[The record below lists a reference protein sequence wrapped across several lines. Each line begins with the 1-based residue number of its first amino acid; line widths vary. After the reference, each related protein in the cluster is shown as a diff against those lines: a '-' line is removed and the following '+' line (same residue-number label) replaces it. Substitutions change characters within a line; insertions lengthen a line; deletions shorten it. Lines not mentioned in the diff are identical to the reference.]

1 MWVFWEYIQAMSK
14 LYQDL
19 DQSDPTNREVLSFR
33 IGSVERLPVMTQ
45 DEVCKIVK
53 QYFDYL
59 ESMLERKHRDLDVTQ
74 LRELLTEI
82 SCFIRSEKNR
92 IEDDGYTRMLNRLTR
107 IYAKG
112 IQSEDDEAF
121 IATAVHFADIMHT
134 VSQSYS
140 GYDYTEPVGLMLY
153 YMDKLFN
160 DREESW
166 LEVFEHILSM
176 SDTHV
181 LEMLKEQHL
190 QEIKNWV
197 EEGVDNLFA
206 IWDEQ
211 LDVINNLSNEIYQLD
226 KQILQTSK
234 ELRANLNQPFA
245 PNVIYLRDVQRRLEL
260 DRLRKKRLELVDDR
274 EAKLELTSLLDDN
287 IQEFGGR
294 LTEIRRS
301 TQIQLAWSS
310 TETT

>member
-1 MWVFWEYIQAMSK
+1 MSE
-14 LYQDL
+14 LHQDM
-19 DQSDPTNREVLSFR
+19 DKNNPSNREVLPFR
-33 IGSVERLPVMTQ
+33 ISSVERLPVMAQ
-45 DEVCKIVK
+45 DEACKIVK

-59 ESMLERKHRDLDVTQ
+59 ETMLGRKHSDQDVAQ
-74 LRELLTEI
+74 LHELLNEV
-82 SCFIRSEKNR
+82 SGFIRSEKSQ
-92 IEDDGYTRMLNRLTR
+92 IEDEGYTRMLNRLTR

-112 IQSEDDEAF
+112 IQLEDDEAF

-134 VSQSYS
+134 VSQAYS
-140 GYDYTEPVGLMLY
+140 GYDYTEPLGLMLY

-176 SDTHV
+176 SDAHV
-181 LEMLKEQHL
+181 LQMLQEQHL
-190 QEIKNWV
+190 QEIKNWI

-226 KQILQTSK
+226 KQILQTSR
-234 ELRANLNQPFA
+234 ELRNNLIQVTAHNI
-245 PNVIYLRDVQRRLEL
+245 IYLRDIHLRLEL
-260 DRLRKKRLELVDDR
+260 DRLRKKRVELDEAR
-274 EAKLELTSLLDDN
+274 EGKLELASLLDEN
-287 IQEFGGR
+287 IQEFGER

-301 TQIQLAWSS
+301 TQIQLAWSNTAES
-310 TETT
+310 

>member
-1 MWVFWEYIQAMSK
+1 MST

-19 DQSDPTNREVLSFR
+19 DQNNPSNREVLPFR
-33 IGSVERLPVMTQ
+33 IDPLDGLPVMSQ
-45 DEVCKIVK
+45 EEACKVIK

-59 ESMLERKHRDLDVTQ
+59 ESMLGRKHSEMDVKQ
-74 LRELLTEI
+74 LREILTEI
-82 SCFIRSEKNR
+82 SGFIRSEKSQ
-92 IEDDGYTRMLNRLTR
+92 IKDDGYIRMLNRLTT

-112 IQSEDDEAF
+112 LRLKDDRAF
-121 IATAVHFADIMHT
+121 IGTAVNYADIMNT

-140 GYDYTEPVGLMLY
+140 GYDYSAPVGLMLH

-160 DREESW
+160 DHEESW
-166 LEVFEHILSM
+166 LEVFQHILSM
-176 SDTHV
+176 SDAHV
-181 LEMLKEQHL
+181 LQMLEEQHL

-226 KQILQTSK
+226 KQILLTSK
-234 ELRANLNQPFA
+234 ALRKNLSQVVY
-245 PNVIYLRDVQRRLEL
+245 PNVVYLRDIHLCIEL
-260 DRLRKKRLELVDDR
+260 DKLRKKRIELDDDR
-274 EAKLELTSLLDDN
+274 EGKLELISLLDEN
-287 IQEFGGR
+287 IQEIGER

-301 TQIQLAWSS
+301 TQIHLAWNSS
-310 TETT
+310 AES